1 MELFLRMV
9 GEGKLPN
16 KQTINILMELLDE
29 AGQFSKVGLSTSMP
43 MSTLVDRCLW
53 WTSHR
58 YFFDG
63 ERRKLTASTVPP
75 DRVALTS
82 LSVSSFSEEQA
93 RTLSSIGRSVANRSK
108 KMMATNLPSTVARSQ
123 SPHPP
128 PPRPPS
134 LPTFTVVSLVPPIR
148 VAAAGCLYLRGDF
161 REAAGGELG
170 PVGRG
175 RGEPARLLAGRGQ
188 GGHPVGLVEGLA
200 EVPRGW

>member
-53 WTSHR
+53 WMSHR

-82 LSVSSFSEEQA
+82 
-93 RTLSSIGRSVANRSK
+93 
-108 KMMATNLPSTVARSQ
+108 
-123 SPHPP
+123 
-128 PPRPPS
+128 
-134 LPTFTVVSLVPPIR
+134 
-148 VAAAGCLYLRGDF
+148 
-161 REAAGGELG
+161 
-170 PVGRG
+170 
-175 RGEPARLLAGRGQ
+175 
-188 GGHPVGLVEGLA
+188 
-200 EVPRGW
+200 